1 MDKKTLGLLKKYFP
15 YSFGKKSTQQDLIKA
30 ILLYVVAGFVGG
42 LVIGLLGKIPLIGFL
57 FGIVGTVVEIYV
69 VAGIVLTVLDYKKM
83 LK

>member
-1 MDKKTLGLLKKYFP
+1 MDKKTMDLVKKYFP
-15 YSFGKKSTQQDLIKA
+15 YSFSKKKTRQDLIKA
-30 ILLYVVAGFVGG
+30 ILIYLVAGFVGG

>member
-1 MDKKTLGLLKKYFP
+1 MDKKTLDLLKKYFP
-15 YSFGKKSTQQDLIKA
+15 YSFGKKPTQQDLIKA